1 MSQNYIYNTSEDNK
15 INITTYGN
23 SNLENGNCI
32 IFAHGFKGF
41 KDWGF
46 GPYMANYF
54 ADQGNFVITF
64 NFSHNGVGD
73 SITEFDE
80 LDKFADN
87 TYSKEVAEVREI
99 VQAYKTDFFG
109 EIRQNNKIGLLGHS
123 RGGGIAIIA
132 ASLLDD
138 VKCLVTW
145 SSISNFDR
153 WSERQKKEWK
163 ENGYIEALNTR
174 TKQMMRLNRVLLDD
188 LERNTYDLLN
198 IEKSLKNLNMP
209 YLIVHGDQDLAVPI
223 LEAEQ
228 LYFLSNKA
236 KTELLKISGTGHTFD
251 IKHPFEGS
259 TKAFNMVLE
268 KTNYFFQKSFNE
280 TT

>member
-1 MSQNYIYNTSEDNK
+1 
-15 INITTYGN
+15 
-23 SNLENGNCI
+23 
-32 IFAHGFKGF
+32 
-41 KDWGF
+41 
-46 GPYMANYF
+46 
-54 ADQGNFVITF
+54 
-64 NFSHNGVGD
+64 
-73 SITEFDE
+73 
-80 LDKFADN
+80 
-87 TYSKEVAEVREI
+87 
-99 VQAYKTDFFG
+99 
-109 EIRQNNKIGLLGHS
+109 
-123 RGGGIAIIA
+123 
-132 ASLLDD
+132 
-138 VKCLVTW
+138 
-145 SSISNFDR
+145 
-153 WSERQKKEWK
+153 
-163 ENGYIEALNTR
+163 
-174 TKQMMRLNRVLLDD
+174 MMRLNRVLLDD

>member
-1 MSQNYIYNTSEDNK
+1 MGIW
-15 INITTYGN
+15 TT
-23 SNLENGNCI
+23 L
-32 IFAHGFKGF
+32 
-41 KDWGF
+41 
-46 GPYMANYF
+46 ANYF
-54 ADQGNFVITF
+54 ADHGNFVITF

-73 SITEFDE
+73 SLTEFDE

-87 TYSKEVAEVREI
+87 TYSKEVAEVKEI

-109 EIRQNNKIGLLGHS
+109 EIRDDNKIGLLGHS
-123 RGGGIAIIA
+123 RGGGISIIA
-132 ASLLDD
+132 ASLLAD
-138 VKCLVTW
+138 VNSFVTW
-145 SSISNFDR
+145 SAISNFDR
-153 WSERQKKEWK
+153 WTDRQKKEWK
-163 ENGYIEALNTR
+163 EKGYIEALNTR

-188 LERNTYDLLN
+188 LEQNAFNLLN
-198 IEKSLKNLNMP
+198 IEKSLKKLSKP

-223 LEAEQ
+223 SEAEK
-228 LYFLSNKA
+228 LYSFSNKA

-251 IKHPFEGS
+251 IKHPFEGT